1 MKKKNI
7 ISLFQRSDL
16 IRFLTIPFLFL
27 ILTAGIGGIT
37 LLGHSKPHIETISPN
52 IGEPGDILVIKG
64 SNFGKEQNDNWVE
77 INGSRITESSY
88 RKWEDTVIL
97 VELPQN
103 IRDGLVYIHTKTSK
117 SKPVM
122 FANKKNIP
130 VAAQIKTDQGMP
142 FIESFDSDTG
152 ETGKKLIIRGKNFG
166 LNRSGSQVLFAWQID
181 SGIPVATTS
190 RTAQLSISGSEHDF
204 DYEFWSDQEL
214 RVRVPDGAVSGNVYV
229 LTERGLSNTRP
240 LRLVNQS
247 GTKNYPNKRT
257 YILSMQVDISRIEA
271 SGENTLF
278 IRIPLPVLTPSQRD
292 VQLTASSPQPYI
304 ENYQNTILHQLDNL
318 KTGKDI
324 KIAHSIA
331 ISVSDVI
338 TTINPVQVKPYKET
352 NSPLYI
358 QYTSPDN
365 VVPSANPKI
374 KETAME
380 IVKKEKNPW
389 RKAKLIYDWILEN
402 IKPMPGKNPDR
413 SIETALTEKTG
424 DAYDMALLF
433 TALAR
438 AAEIP
443 AVPVAGILVN
453 NKRQAQNHWWAE
465 FWIEGTGW
473 VPVDPGLGAGY
484 PIEMRSDDRK
494 NWYFGNCDS
503 SHIAFSRGW
512 SDHKQMTPNS
522 KVVYKPRSFA
532 FQPIWEESSAQI
544 KSYASFW
551 GTPGVTGVY

>member
-1 MKKKNI
+1 M
-7 ISLFQRSDL
+7 
-16 IRFLTIPFLFL
+16 
-27 ILTAGIGGIT
+27 
-37 LLGHSKPHIETISPN
+37 
-52 IGEPGDILVIKG
+52 VIKG
-64 SNFGKEQNDNWVE
+64 TNFGKEKGDNWVE
-77 INGSRITESSY
+77 INESRITESSY
-88 RKWEDTVIL
+88 RKWEDTIIM
-97 VELPQN
+97 VELSQN
-103 IRDGLVYIHTKTSK
+103 VSDGLVYVHTKKTK

-122 FANKKNIP
+122 FANKNNIP
-130 VAAQIKTDQGMP
+130 VAAQVKADQGMP

-152 ETGKKLIIRGKNFG
+152 ETGKTLTIRGRNFG
-166 LNRSGSQVLFAWQID
+166 LNRNGSQVLFAWQTD
-181 SGIPVATTS
+181 SSIPVSTTS
-190 RTAQLSISGSEHDF
+190 RTAQMSISCSEHDF

-214 RVRVPDGAVSGNVYV
+214 QVRVPDGAVSGNVYV
-229 LTERGLSNTRP
+229 RTERGLSNTRP

-247 GTKNYPNKRT
+247 GTKKYTNKRT
-257 YILSMQVDISRIEA
+257 YILSLQVDVSRIEA
-271 SGENTLF
+271 SGENKLF
-278 IRIPLPVLTPSQRD
+278 IRVPRPPLTPSQRE

-304 ENYQNTILHQLDNL
+304 ENYQNTILHQFDNL
-318 KTGKDI
+318 KTGRDVTL
-324 KIAHSIA
+324 AHTLA
-331 ISVSDVI
+331 ISVSDIV

-352 NSPLYI
+352 NSPLYV
-358 QYTSPDN
+358 QYTSPDPI
-365 VVPSANPKI
+365 VLSANAQI
-374 KETAME
+374 KATAAE

-402 IKPMPGKNPDR
+402 ITPMQGSNPDR
-413 SIETALTEKTG
+413 TLENALRDKTG

-438 AAEIP
+438 ASEIP
-443 AVPVAGILVN
+443 AVPVAGVLVN
-453 NKRQAQNHWWAE
+453 KNRQAQNHWWAE

-494 NWYFGNCDS
+494 NWYFGNCDA

-522 KVVYKPRSFA
+522 KVVYKPRSYA
-532 FQPIWEESSAQI
+532 FQPVWEESSAQI